1 MKIEDQI
8 KTKGF
13 KDEWHKVIV
22 NIFYTSNFFERILE
36 KRAAKA
42 GLTLQQFN
50 VLRILRGQY
59 PEPLSNNIIRSRMV
73 HNTSDISR
81 LVDRMVKKDL
91 IERAKKSTDK
101 RSVDLLISE
110 KGLQLL
116 GQLEDEMS
124 LTNLLAP
131 HISAQ
136 ETQQLSDLMD
146 KLRGDIEIDL

>member
-1 MKIEDQI
+1 
-8 KTKGF
+8 
-13 KDEWHKVIV
+13 
-22 NIFYTSNFFERILE
+22 
-36 KRAAKA
+36 
-42 GLTLQQFN
+42 
-50 VLRILRGQY
+50 
-59 PEPLSNNIIRSRMV
+59 MV